1 LFGGRRRANP
11 TAANNHHGGIGGSTH
26 LLLVAV
32 ATAVFVV
39 VAIVMTSLPHT
50 PAPTAANGVAAA
62 TTNGGSASAALY
74 RPQTVKANLQQFWRD
89 DYAPLQ
95 LAGEQVLLCL
105 REDETSPDA
114 DLYRRIA
121 TSSSSVAVSATS
133 TSATTTGDVGS
144 FSGYRLA
151 SSASSAS
158 SSADGNG
165 RNGAAGTALASPP
178 TTTLVSPRLV
188 HVKSIPLPAAL
199 RDALQAAQNH
209 TFLGLLAPAQL
220 GWLSVDDTL
229 ALWKLPSPSS
239 PLSSGSMFLPSS
251 SSQAQQHQSNG
262 GDDPN
267 VGAAPICQFRVPSG
281 QPIVTVG
288 LVRPKP
294 GASRKLTAFVVH
306 SLVSFFR

>member
-1 LFGGRRRANP
+1 
-11 TAANNHHGGIGGSTH
+11 
-26 LLLVAV
+26 
-32 ATAVFVV
+32 
-39 VAIVMTSLPHT
+39 MTSLPHT
-50 PAPTAANGVAAA
+50 PAPTSANGVAAA
-62 TTNGGSASAALY
+62 TANGGRASAALH
-74 RPQTVKANLQQFWRD
+74 RPQTVKTNLQQFWRD

-95 LAGEQVLLCL
+95 LAGEQVLRCL

-121 TSSSSVAVSATS
+121 TSSSVAVSATS
-133 TSATTTGDVGS
+133 TAATTATSDVGS

-158 SSADGNG
+158 SSADNNG
-165 RNGAAGTALASPP
+165 GTDAAGTALASA

-188 HVKSIPLPAAL
+188 HVKSIPLPPAL
-199 RDALQAAQNH
+199 RDALQAAKNH

-239 PLSSGSMFLPSS
+239 PLSSGSMFLPPSS
-251 SSQAQQHQSNG
+251 SSQQHPPPNG
-262 GDDPN
+262 GDH
-267 VGAAPICQFRVPSG
+267 GAAPICQFRVPSG
-281 QPIVTVG
+281 QPVVTVG

-294 GASRKLTAFVVH
+294 GASHKLTLIDCVCRPLSRLFL
-306 SLVSFFR
+306 SLNPFFLVRVQGCLWPRSSGASS